1 MYDTVNGEMAE
12 LSTKCVGKINSY
24 IHVQVARKEK
34 DKWQNWKPDGLLLC
48 TQRKGGR
55 PNVCRACR
63 KDVVFL
69 QQNMAFVILNTVT

>member
-1 MYDTVNGEMAE
+1 MCG
-12 LSTKCVGKINSY
+12 GKIIAIYVYTCSSG
-24 IHVQVARKEK
+24 QDEKRQMAKLVARRTTPMHE
-34 DKWQNWKPDGLLLC
+34 
-48 TQRKGGR
+48 RKGGR